1 MSINYLNVKNLTLG
15 YGNNIVINNID
26 LSLKSNKN
34 YQIIGSNGVGKSTL
48 LGFISNN
55 FQGNTFNSIIDSQQI
70 RILEISNEATINLN
84 LSLIENCSYFTQEA
98 MWEDEIQTLL
108 TEYGMHSF
116 MHDLVKNFSS
126 GMVKRSELAI
136 AKMIDPE
143 ILCIDEPLN
152 YLDKEGIKILS
163 KLLKSRF
170 EAGKSNILASQESLN
185 IFEDNYELI
194 DLNVY

>member
-34 YQIIGSNGVGKSTL
+34 YRIIGSNGVGKSTL

-98 MWEDEIQTLL
+98 MREDEIQTIL

>member
-26 LSLKSNKN
+26 LSLNSNKN

-98 MWEDEIQTLL
+98 MRKDEIQTLL

>member
-1 MSINYLNVKNLTLG
+1 M
-15 YGNNIVINNID
+15 
-26 LSLKSNKN
+26 SLKSNKN

-98 MWEDEIQTLL
+98 MREDEIQTLL

>member
-70 RILEISNEATINLN
+70 RILEISNEATI
-84 LSLIENCSYFTQEA
+84 
-98 MWEDEIQTLL
+98 
-108 TEYGMHSF
+108 
-116 MHDLVKNFSS
+116 
-126 GMVKRSELAI
+126 
-136 AKMIDPE
+136 
-143 ILCIDEPLN
+143 
-152 YLDKEGIKILS
+152 
-163 KLLKSRF
+163 
-170 EAGKSNILASQESLN
+170 
-185 IFEDNYELI
+185 
-194 DLNVY
+194 

>member
-1 MSINYLNVKNLTLG
+1 VSINYLNVKNLTLG

-98 MWEDEIQTLL
+98 MREDEIQTLL

-170 EAGKSNILASQESLN
+170 QAGKSNILASQESLN

>member
-26 LSLKSNKN
+26 LSLNSNKN

-98 MWEDEIQTLL
+98 MREDEIQTLL

>member
-15 YGNNIVINNID
+15 YGNNIVINNIN

-34 YQIIGSNGVGKSTL
+34 YQIIGGNGVGKSTL

-55 FQGNTFNSIIDSQQI
+55 FQGNTFNSIIESEQI
-70 RILEISNEATINLN
+70 RILEISNEPTVNLT
-84 LSLIENCSYFTQEA
+84 LSLLENCVYFTQEA
-98 MWEDEIQTLL
+98 MQEDKIQKLL
-108 TEYGMHSF
+108 KEYGMRSF
-116 MHDLVKNFSS
+116 MNDLVKNFSS

-152 YLDKEGIKILS
+152 YLDKEGVELLT

-170 EAGKSNILASQESLN
+170 EVGKSNILASQDSLN
-185 IFEDNYELI
+185 IFEDNYETI

>member
-55 FQGNTFNSIIDSQQI
+55 FQGNKFNSIIDSQQI

-98 MWEDEIQTLL
+98 MREDEIQTLL